1 MSVNP
6 VEAIGAVDTYTT
18 FFTRPSQ
25 DASGIAHIALIEQL
39 DAAGRTMSVSEST
52 LLVYDRFAN
61 LQTIP
66 SQRDQTT
73 TSVTA

>member
-18 FFTRPSQ
+18 YFTRPSQ
-25 DASGIAHIALIEQL
+25 DAS
-39 DAAGRTMSVSEST
+39 
-52 LLVYDRFAN
+52 
-61 LQTIP
+61 